1 MMMQKSAPSVL
12 LCALLCCVPI
22 GVATA
27 QVFKWVDEKGV
38 THYGERPPHGQQAQP
53 VETKPSPTPS
63 PGSTPSPGKAHGGE
77 NWQERN
83 LEFQKRRIQREQQ
96 AEREQREA
104 KNRQRRCNVARD
116 DLRRLES
123 SRRLYDLN
131 DKGER
136 VYLDDAGR
144 TAALERARRSVERSC
159 S

>member
-1 MMMQKSAPSVL
+1 MTQKSAPKVL

-38 THYGERPPHGQQAQP
+38 THYGERPPQGQKAQP
-53 VETKPSPTPS
+53 VETKPLNTPA
-63 PGSTPSPGKAHGGE
+63 PGPASSPGKAQGGE
-77 NWQERN
+77 NWQEQN
-83 LEFQKRRIQREQQ
+83 LEFQRRRIQRERQ
-96 AEREQREA
+96 AERDQQGA
-104 KNRQRRCNVARD
+104 KDRQRRCNIARD

>member
-1 MMMQKSAPSVL
+1 
-12 LCALLCCVPI
+12 
-22 GVATA
+22 
-27 QVFKWVDEKGV
+27 VFKWVDEKGV
-38 THYGERPPHGQQAQP
+38 THYGERPPQGQKAQS
-53 VETKPSPTPS
+53 VETRPLNTPTPG
-63 PGSTPSPGKAHGGE
+63 PGSSPRKAQGSE
-77 NWQERN
+77 NWQEQN
-83 LEFQKRRIQREQQ
+83 LEFQRRRIQRERQ
-96 AEREQREA
+96 AEREQQGA
-104 KNRQRRCNVARD
+104 KDRQRRCNLARD

>member
-1 MMMQKSAPSVL
+1 MMQKSAPNVL

-38 THYGERPPHGQQAQP
+38 THYGERPPQGQKAQP
-53 VETKPSPTPS
+53 VETKPLNTPA
-63 PGSTPSPGKAHGGE
+63 PGPASSPGKARGSE
-77 NWQERN
+77 NWQEQN

-96 AEREQREA
+96 AEREQREV
-104 KNRQRRCNVARD
+104 NDRQRRCNVARD

-144 TAALERARRSVERSC
+144 TAALERARRSVGRAC